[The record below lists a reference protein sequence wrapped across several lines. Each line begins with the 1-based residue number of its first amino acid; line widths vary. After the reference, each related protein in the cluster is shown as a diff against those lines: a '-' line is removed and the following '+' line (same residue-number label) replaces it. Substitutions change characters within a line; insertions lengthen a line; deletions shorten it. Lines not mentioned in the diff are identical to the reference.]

1 MIYEIRT
8 YDLIVRGV
16 PDTIKAFA
24 DVIEERQKLSPLVGF
39 WYTEIGHLNQ
49 IVHIWQYDDANHR
62 AEVRAEAVKHD
73 WWPPKIRPYIL
84 RQNAE
89 ICVPWEFSPIPEPG
103 EHGPYYEMRSY
114 LIQPGYMPQSKER
127 WLQAIHER
135 MERSP
140 MSVVMETDVGQASKL
155 IHIWPYKSLDE
166 RQAIRD
172 KALADGLWPPAPK
185 PGDTLEVQHQENKIM
200 LPAPFSP
207 MR

>member
-1 MIYEIRT
+1 M
-8 YDLIVRGV
+8 
-16 PDTIKAFA
+16 
-24 DVIEERQKLSPLVGF
+24 
-39 WYTEIGHLNQ
+39 
-49 IVHIWQYDDANHR
+49 
-62 AEVRAEAVKHD
+62 
-73 WWPPKIRPYIL
+73 
-84 RQNAE
+84 
-89 ICVPWEFSPIPEPG
+89 EPG

-114 LIQPGYMPQSKER
+114 LIQPGYMPQAKER

-140 MSVVMETDVGQASKL
+140 MSVVMETDVGQASK
-155 IHIWPYKSLDE
+155 IMHIWPYNSLDE